1 MFSQINPFSQYVI
14 KDIQRETDP
23 APKPEDTA
31 EAEAPL
37 WNLHEN
43 LFKRPNHEVK
53 PETLVKTS
61 YQMFSVYKY
70 YENPSL
76 QVNSKYHNGNEEYV
90 EVRDLVPKIK
100 FFDAPVKP
108 PAEPP
113 KEAVVEAQ

>member
-14 KDIQRETDP
+14 RDLQGENDV
-23 APKPEDTA
+23 APEPKAEESA
-31 EAEAPL
+31 EAEPPL

-76 QVNSKYHNGNEEYV
+76 
-90 EVRDLVPKIK
+90 
-100 FFDAPVKP
+100 
-108 PAEPP
+108 
-113 KEAVVEAQ
+113 

>member
-14 KDIQRETDP
+14 KDLQGENDP
-23 APKPEDTA
+23 APQPKVEDSA
-31 EAEAPL
+31 EVEHPL

-76 QVNSKYHNGNEEYV
+76 
-90 EVRDLVPKIK
+90 
-100 FFDAPVKP
+100 
-108 PAEPP
+108 
-113 KEAVVEAQ
+113 